1 VSEQELSQ
9 EQVVEAIYRYAAE
22 QMAAGHSNA
31 SVKADLMKKGLDPQ
45 AADTVVDEL
54 SRVRSDAA
62 RSAGLR
68 NMGFGALWC
77 IGGIAVT
84 AVTYSMASQGGGTY
98 IVTWGAILF
107 GGIQFLRGLW
117 QTASG
122 T

>member
-1 VSEQELSQ
+1 MNEQELSQ
-9 EQVVEAIYRYAAE
+9 EEAVEAIYRYAAE

-31 SVKADLMKKGLDPQ
+31 SVKADLMQQGLDPQ
-45 AADTVVDEL
+45 SAEVVVDEL
-54 SRVRSDAA
+54 SRVRSDAV

-68 NMGFGALWC
+68 NMGIGALWC

-84 AVTYSMASQGGGTY
+84 AITFSMASEGGGSY